1 MKRLLQFLH
10 EYRALVVFMLL
21 ELTSFVLLKNPKR
34 YQTAS
39 VFVIGRILSFTTE
52 VKDYPFLRVENINLL
67 NDNTSLRNQLLKRR
81 EAAAHLEPPISER
94 EGFIPARVVNNS
106 IIGSKNYLTL
116 NKGASQGIVPGMGV
130 ISPAGIVGRVKAV
143 SSHFSTVVSLLHTSM
158 QVSAKLDNSG
168 VLGTVQWPGK
178 DPFRAQLLY
187 VPRHV
192 QVAPGDP
199 VVTSGYNAVFFEGTM
214 IGHVKRVVL
223 RKEAHFYD
231 IELALSTD
239 FSTLQHVYVVNNALK
254 PEKDALEQNTRKFYE

>member
-1 MKRLLQFLH
+1 MKRLLQLLYGH
-10 EYRALVVFMLL
+10 RALVVFILL
-21 ELTSFVLLKNPKR
+21 ELTSVVLFKNPKR

-39 VFVIGRILSFTTE
+39 AFMIGRILSFTTE
-52 VKDYPFLRVENINLL
+52 IKSYPFLRVENANLL
-67 NDNTSLRNQLLKRR
+67 NDNARLRNQLLQRR
-81 EAAAHLEPPISER
+81 EAAAHLQTPIPER

-116 NKGASQGIVPGMGV
+116 NKGALQGIAPGMGV
-130 ISPAGIVGRVKAV
+130 ISAAGIVGRVKAV
-143 SSHFSTVVSLLHTSM
+143 SDHFATVISLLHTSM

-168 VLGTVQWPGK
+168 VLGTVQWPGQ
-178 DPFRAQLLY
+178 DPFRAQLLH

-192 QVAPGDP
+192 QVAPGDS
-199 VVTSGYNAVFFEGTM
+199 VVTSSYNAVFFAGTM

-239 FSTLQHVYVVNNALK
+239 FSTLQHVYVVNNALR
-254 PEKDALEQNTRKFYE
+254 PEKYTLEQNTRKFYE